1 MSGILNMYS
10 IGHVARQAPCVLLH
24 ALWWSAVSN
33 CQRAYHAGVM
43 TAAQAAVLPPV
54 EAFTFAPVPPNA
66 PTVTYAVA
74 AAGTALNS
82 TSVAA
87 SGAPSP
93 AGAPALHS
101 VSSASSAAGALLPL
115 PSLEAEAP
123 QSAAALLPLQAV
135 QPADAAPPAAAV
147 VSQPISPAP
156 AAADSSTAQPGAQ
169 GQAPST

>member
-74 AAGTALNS
+74 AAGTA
-82 TSVAA
+82 AA
-87 SGAPSP
+87 VP
-93 AGAPALHS
+93 
-101 VSSASSAAGALLPL
+101 
-115 PSLEAEAP
+115 
-123 QSAAALLPLQAV
+123 AV
-135 QPADAAPPAAAV
+135 QPVHCCPSPLWRQKRRRVQPPCCHCRPCSQRMQPHQLQLLCHSQLALLQQRLRAAQLSLVLKGRLLPP
-147 VSQPISPAP
+147 
-156 AAADSSTAQPGAQ
+156 DSLAEH
-169 GQAPST
+169 